1 MNQELKS
8 TKINNELIR
17 HGLIIQIKEMLGTL
31 ANEIVDID
39 YYLEN
44 KSEKELKAI
53 IKRIKI
59 QNKLWV
65 ESKRGNKNGIKK

>member
-1 MNQELKS
+1 MREH
-8 TKINNELIR
+8 LI
-17 HGLIIQIKEMLGTL
+17 GQIKEMLGSL
-31 ANEIVDID
+31 VDEIVDID
-39 YYLEN
+39 HYLEN

-65 ESKRGNKNGIKK
+65 ESKRGNKNGRK

>member
-1 MNQELKS
+1 MREHLF
-8 TKINNELIR
+8 E
-17 HGLIIQIKEMLGTL
+17 QIKEMLGPL
-31 ANEIVDID
+31 VEEIVDID
-39 YYLEN
+39 SYLEN

-65 ESKRGNKNGIKK
+65 ESKRGNKNGRKS

>member
-1 MNQELKS
+1 MREH
-8 TKINNELIR
+8 LIE
-17 HGLIIQIKEMLGTL
+17 QIKELLGTL
-31 ANEIVDID
+31 VEEIVDID
-39 YYLEN
+39 KYLEH

-65 ESKRGNKNGIKK
+65 ENKRGNKNGRK

>member
-1 MNQELKS
+1 MREHL
-8 TKINNELIR
+8 IN
-17 HGLIIQIKEMLGTL
+17 QIKEMLGSL
-31 ANEIVDID
+31 VDEIVDID

-65 ESKRGNKNGIKK
+65 ENKRRK

>member
-1 MNQELKS
+1 MREH
-8 TKINNELIR
+8 LIE
-17 HGLIIQIKEMLGTL
+17 QIKEMLGSL
-31 ANEIVDID
+31 VDEIVDINS
-39 YYLEN
+39 YLEH

-65 ESKRGNKNGIKK
+65 ESKRGNKNGRKW

>member
-1 MNQELKS
+1 MYHELKT

-17 HGLIIQIKEMLGTL
+17 HGLIIQIKEMLGSL

-39 YYLEN
+39 SYLEH

-65 ESKRGNKNGIKK
+65 ENKRGNKNGRS